1 MADESDPLTMAV
13 LGFDIP
19 DCTALWQPERTST
32 RDEFGEP
39 ALFNAVF
46 AMSHYDQVTKANGR
60 RYDVITA
67 LIDLGA
73 DPCQLADDGASI
85 LIGPIFSQDTAM
97 VALLLARGV
106 DPNQGCGE
114 PWETVYELA
123 LFDYCHEAGLVFGK
137 QDDEPPAPDD
147 AEGEEAYLV
156 HLDRRAEAKGNRGPE
171 IPRLLRRYGAL
182 SNSEMSRKLG
192 SDRSGRIHWRNGRWH
207 LHEDLEPNAPG

>member
-1 MADESDPLTMAV
+1 MADEFDPLTRAV
-13 LGFDIP
+13 FDFDVP
-19 DCTALWQPERTST
+19 ALRHLVAAGADLNA

-39 ALFNAVF
+39 FLFNAVF
-46 AMSHYDQVTKANGR
+46 ATSHYDEASKADGR
-60 RYDVITA
+60 RYDVIAA

-106 DPNQGCGE
+106 DPNHGCGE

-123 LFDYCHEAGLVFGK
+123 LFDYCYEAGLVFGI
-137 QDDEPPAPDD
+137 QGDEPAAPDE
-147 AEGEEAYLV
+147 AEDEEAYLV
-156 HLDRRAEAKGNRGPE
+156 HLDQRAEAKEHPGPE
-171 IPRLLRRYGAL
+171 IPRLLRRHGAL

-192 SDRSGRIHWRNGRWH
+192 SDRSERILWQDGRWH
-207 LHEDLEPNAPG
+207 LHQELEESV